1 MAAVLVTPRSL
12 TSTGLDAVPELA
24 PLVEAGFDLVAG
36 PAGRV
41 PTTAE
46 QHALLGDAEQPVVGW
61 LAGVEQIPADVLRAA
76 PALRVI
82 SRNGVGTDAIDLA
95 AAKEAGIA
103 VEIARGANAQ
113 GVAELAIQH
122 MLSALRD
129 VEAGMTSVRSG
140 GWSRERGRELAGR
153 TVGIVGLG
161 AIGRTVATICRA
173 FGATVVASDPFVT
186 ESDLARIVELPE
198 LFAVADVVTL
208 HAPPSETPLVN
219 RETLAALPRGAV
231 LVNTARS
238 ALVDDAAVLDA
249 LESGALSAYA
259 VDAFDAEPPEP
270 SPLLA
275 HPRCRPTPHLGG
287 YTDESVQRATSYA
300 VDNLLAVLRGPAEGA
315 AGPR

>member
-1 MAAVLVTPRSL
+1 MPGVLVTPRSL
-12 TSTGLDAVPELA
+12 TSAGLEAVPELA
-24 PLVEAGFDLVAG
+24 PLVLAGFDLVAG

-41 PTTAE
+41 PTPE
-46 QHALLGDAEQPVVGW
+46 ELHVLLGDTERPVVGY
-61 LAGVEQIPADVLRAA
+61 LAGVERIPADVLRAA

-95 AAKEAGIA
+95 AAEQAGIA

-122 MLSALRD
+122 ILSALRD
-129 VEAGMTSVRSG
+129 LSDGIDSVRSG
-140 GWSRERGRELAGR
+140 GWSRTRGRELSGL
-153 TVGIVGLG
+153 TVGVVGLG

-173 FGATVVASDPFVT
+173 FSADVVASDPFVA

-198 LFAVADVVTL
+198 LFSVADVVTL
-208 HAPPSETPLVN
+208 HAPPSESPLVN
-219 RETLAALPRGAV
+219 RESLAALPRGAV

-238 ALVDDAAVLDA
+238 ALVDDAAVLEA
-249 LESGALSAYA
+249 LESGALAAYA

-270 SPLLA
+270 TPLLA

-287 YTDESVQRATSYA
+287 YTDESVRRATAYA
-300 VDNLLAVLRGPAEGA
+300 VDNLLAVLRAPVEGA
-315 AGPR
+315 ADPG